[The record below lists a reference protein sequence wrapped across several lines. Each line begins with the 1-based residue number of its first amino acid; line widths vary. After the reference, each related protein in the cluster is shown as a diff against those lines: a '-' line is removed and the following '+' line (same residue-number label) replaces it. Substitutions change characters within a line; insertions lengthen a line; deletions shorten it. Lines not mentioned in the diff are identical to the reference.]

1 MKIGIIGNGFVGG
14 ALYNGFKD
22 FAELK
27 VFDTNP
33 EKSTHTMEEVVQ
45 TSDYIF
51 VCVPTPMNKSNNGRA
66 DLSIIESVLNA
77 VSSNKGEGHNPI
89 VAIKSSIPPGAGQK
103 LVSKNSNLN
112 IVFNPEFL
120 TEKRADLDFLE
131 ADRIVIG
138 GKQKNTSALSS
149 VYRERF
155 PDKNVIETDIQTAEF
170 IKYMCNCFFATKVS
184 FMNEMYQG
192 AMALGV
198 NWQDAVAGLITDTR
212 VGRSH
217 LMVPGPDGDFGF
229 GGKCFP
235 KDINAFI
242 NIFNDVGV
250 NSSVLEAAW
259 DKNLEVRNNHD
270 WEDIP
275 GAVSK

>member
-149 VYRERF
+149 VYKERF
-155 PDKNVIETDIQTAEF
+155 PDKNIIETDIQTAEF